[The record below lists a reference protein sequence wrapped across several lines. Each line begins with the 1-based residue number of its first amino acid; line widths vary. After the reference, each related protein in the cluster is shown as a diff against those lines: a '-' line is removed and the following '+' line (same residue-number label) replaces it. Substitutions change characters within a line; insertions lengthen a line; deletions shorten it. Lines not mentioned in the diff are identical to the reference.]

1 MRTYTELI
9 QFPTFLERYNYLRIG
24 GKVGWET
31 FGFDRWLNQQ
41 FYKSPEW
48 KALRDFVITRDAQ
61 NADWPLDLASPEAP
75 IVTDWLN
82 PVTGRYEHTAA
93 RILVHHM
100 NPITKDDI
108 LGRSKVAWDPEFLI
122 TTSEATHNA
131 IHYGDESLLA
141 ISYITERA
149 PNDTIPWR

>member
-1 MRTYTELI
+1 MRTYTEVL
-9 QFPTFLERYNYLRIG
+9 QLPTFLERYNYLRVG
-24 GKVGWET
+24 GRVGAET
-31 FGFDRWLNQQ
+31 FGFDRWLNQH
-41 FYKSPEW
+41 FYTSPEW

-75 IVTDWLN
+75 IVTDWIN
-82 PVTGRYEHTAA
+82 PVTGRYEPTHA

-108 LGRSKVAWDPEFLI
+108 IGRSEIVWDPEFLI

-131 IHYGDESLLA
+131 IHYGDESLLP

-149 PNDTIPWR
+149 PNDTIPWH